1 MGRGPEPTSQRVIAP
16 GAASTSTEGGKMLV
30 LTRKIGERVVI
41 ESGIH
46 LTVLAVEGRRVCL
59 GIDAPDSV
67 SILRSELVDG
77 RLPRRPC
84 AVAALGRRQSGR
96 VALERWGA

>member
-1 MGRGPEPTSQRVIAP
+1 
-16 GAASTSTEGGKMLV
+16 MLV

-67 SILRSELVDG
+67 TILRSELVDG
-77 RLPRRPC
+77 RQPHRPC
-84 AVAALGRRQSGR
+84 AAPALGRGPCGR
-96 VALERWGA
+96 VALERWGG